1 MQNETQSEVLDRLHL
16 TTIVQDVLRRWYLI
30 LAVTILAAAA
40 ACVVTQLRYRPEYET
55 RTTFVVS
62 TRGSSATVYQNL
74 SATTNLASVLS
85 EVLNSSVLRR
95 AILDEL
101 QVSGFEGTIS
111 AAAVEETNLITLR
124 VTAADPRTAFLVNRA
139 IIEHH
144 SVVTAQLLGDIA
156 LEVLQ
161 KPQVPTAP
169 VRGAGVTRRAMQAAA
184 LAFAAMCAL
193 FAFSSYLRDTVRT
206 RQEAEQKLDCRC
218 LAEIPHERRYK
229 SAWAWLR
236 RRRSSLLVTDSTTGF
251 RFCENMRKLR
261 RRVEQLLP
269 QGGVLLVTS
278 AAEHE
283 GKSTVAVNLALSLA
297 QKHSRVLLID
307 GDLRRPACR
316 SLLRL
321 TGPEGQ
327 LADVLA
333 GKRLLEDAVQQDP
346 RQHLSVLA
354 GGAQTASAVRRLL
367 PALPGLLAQARERY
381 DYLILD
387 MPPMQ
392 LVPDAESVAGS
403 SDAALLVVQQN
414 RVTADDINDAAAAL
428 RASGCGKVD
437 CVLNNVY
444 AAPMES
450 GGAYGYGHYGR
461 YGYGYYAASGR
472 RQTAKVENDGAD

>member
-1 MQNETQSEVLDRLHL
+1 MQNETQTGTLDRLHL

-193 FAFSSYLRDTVRT
+193 FAFGSYLRDTVRT

-261 RRVEQLLP
+261 RRVIPRFSVHILTRKHALQQRDLLRP
-269 QGGVLLVTS
+269 LRPV
-278 AAEHE
+278 
-283 GKSTVAVNLALSLA
+283 ALS
-297 QKHSRVLLID
+297 RVQRVI
-307 GDLRRPACR
+307 LR
-316 SLLRL
+316 LLRQ
-321 TGPEGQ
+321 G
-327 LADVLA
+327 
-333 GKRLLEDAVQQDP
+333 DA
-346 RQHLSVLA
+346 RHRCA
-354 GGAQTASAVRRLL
+354 HCMRLL
-367 PALPGLLAQARERY
+367 PPCAH
-381 DYLILD
+381 I
-387 MPPMQ
+387 
-392 LVPDAESVAGS
+392 
-403 SDAALLVVQQN
+403 AAYRQQSQQQ
-414 RVTADDINDAAAAL
+414 RT
-428 RASGCGKVD
+428 
-437 CVLNNVY
+437 
-444 AAPMES
+444 
-450 GGAYGYGHYGR
+450 
-461 YGYGYYAASGR
+461 
-472 RQTAKVENDGAD
+472 